1 MSKAI
6 HISSK
11 APSHGTKDAF
21 SDFFHNASPEE
32 KISVFTKA
40 AKGANRDQRELVK
53 KANLKLKH
61 S

>member
-1 MSKAI
+1 MSKVI
-6 HISSK
+6 HTSGKTS
-11 APSHGTKDAF
+11 PKDTF
-21 SDFFHNASPEE
+21 SDFFHNAPKEE

-40 AKGANRDQRELVK
+40 AKEANKDQRELVK